1 MSLDEVINSIVGGDD
16 GHDSRAQEL
25 KAKLDLLKQ
34 RTEHDGHRPTQVEL
48 LEGVRDQF
56 ELISSSCFLDE
67 ADWLMNAI
75 TFTTDPISS
84 QDFITAWGNYISANP
99 GAEPFDY
106 CDYPILESMAQWYFN
121 HREEAGRDEKAM
133 VLRALSVYEHLI
145 QAVRGREADPEYQ
158 DVLSGNGVAILYLY
172 CGLKMFERAKFYAQ
186 LLEMEHVA
194 GRLDDESHD
203 WVSRAYK
210 KILSDEDQRESE
222 RTALGQITWDT
233 ISDYQRKND
242 ALERRLAEVEA
253 RSRANHPDEFQKAQE
268 KLLQRFGRTW
278 HLLNSTTR
286 NCLERAEAYSSTPL
300 AEHSPDMP
308 PSSVFKAVNSE
319 LRAILFQPRGILH
332 ESLLDQL
339 NIRSEASLLVE
350 YHRASPS
357 LPMNVYLDVA
367 SALVRATSGKKLP
380 QRIVSK
386 LETLRKHRV
395 EADHSKR
402 TYKAEDL
409 RRFLLEIMSDDW
421 LKQLFSLL
429 HSKNRY
435 ASS

>member
-1 MSLDEVINSIVGGDD
+1 MSLDEVFNSIVGGDD
-16 GHDSRAQEL
+16 GHDSRTQEL
-25 KAKLDLLKQ
+25 KANLDLLKQ
-34 RTEHDGHRPTQVEL
+34 RTEHEGHKPTQVEI
-48 LEGVRDQF
+48 LEGIRDQF
-56 ELISSSCFLDE
+56 ELISGSSFLDE
-67 ADWLMNAI
+67 DDWLMNFV

-84 QDFITAWGNYISANP
+84 QDFITAWRNYISVNR
-99 GAEPFDY
+99 GAESFDFY
-106 CDYPILESMAQWYFN
+106 DYPILEGMAQWYFN
-121 HREEAGRDEKAM
+121 HREEVGRDERGM
-133 VLRALSVYEHLI
+133 VLRALAVYEYLI
-145 QAVRGREADPEYQ
+145 QAVRGREANPEYQ
-158 DVLSGNGVAILYLY
+158 DVLSGNGVGILYLY
-172 CGLKMFERAKFYAQ
+172 CDLKMFERAKFYAQ

-242 ALERRLAEVEA
+242 ALEKRLAEVEA
-253 RSRANHPDEFQKAQE
+253 RSRANHPDEFQRAQE
-268 KLLQRFGRTW
+268 KLHQRFGHIW
-278 HLLNSTTR
+278 PLLNSATR
-286 NCLERAEAYSSTPL
+286 NCLERAEAYSSPPL

-339 NIRSEASLLVE
+339 KIRSEISLLVE
-350 YHRASPS
+350 YHRASPN
-357 LPMNVYLDVA
+357 LPKNVYLDVA

-380 QRIVSK
+380 PRVVSK
-386 LETLRKHRV
+386 LEMLRRHRA
-395 EADHSKR
+395 EADHPKR
-402 TYKAEDL
+402 TYRAEDL

-421 LKQLFSLL
+421 LKQLFVIL
-429 HSKNRY
+429 HSKKSLRV
-435 ASS
+435 